1 MRYVGFIMR
10 IVDLLRFTTS
20 SIRAYPLRSGLTM
33 LGIAIGILSVVLLTS
48 LGQGVQAYV
57 LKTFSQFGTRI
68 IAINPG
74 RTQTGGSG
82 AMLASTRPLTLDDAL
97 SLERLPG
104 IETVVPTVQ
113 GTGPIEYANRVRST
127 DILGVNYQMP
137 ATWQF
142 EIAQGQFLPNPR
154 GSYPQSFAVL
164 GDKVWRELFNRQE
177 ALGKF
182 IRVGGERYRIIGI
195 LSPKGQMLGF
205 DLDDI
210 VYIDAERAL
219 TLFNRP
225 GLMEIDLTYSAAFN
239 SEQISAMV
247 RDHLINRH
255 NNEDFSLM
263 TQDQMMST
271 LGRILDILKMSVAG
285 LGTISLIVGSIGILT
300 IMVTAVH
307 ERRTEIGLIRALG
320 GSSRTISLIFLSE
333 SILLSVFGG
342 LIGLCVALAIMG
354 TLKFFL
360 PAFPI
365 QLSPIY
371 LLLAV
376 IIALATG
383 LLSGLLP
390 ARQAAALNPI
400 EALQAD

>member
-1 MRYVGFIMR
+1 
-10 IVDLLRFTTS
+10 
-20 SIRAYPLRSGLTM
+20 M

-48 LGQGVQAYV
+48 LGQGVQEYV

-68 IAINPG
+68 IAVNPG

-97 SLERLPG
+97 SLQRLPG

-164 GDKVWRELFNRQE
+164 GDKVWRELFNGQE

-219 TLFNRP
+219 SLFNRP

-239 SEQISAMV
+239 SEQISAIV
-247 RDHLINRH
+247 REHLIDRH

-285 LGTISLIVGSIGILT
+285 LGTISLLVGSIGILT

-342 LIGLCVALAIMG
+342 LIGLFVALAILG
-354 TLKFFL
+354 TLRFFL
-360 PAFPI
+360 PSFPV
-365 QLSPIY
+365 QLSPVY

-376 IIALATG
+376 IIALVTG

-400 EALQAD
+400 EALQSD

>member
-1 MRYVGFIMR
+1 MRT
-10 IVDLLRFTTS
+10 VDLLIFTST

-48 LGQGVQAYV
+48 LGQGVQKYM
-57 LKTFSQFGTRI
+57 LETFSQFGTRI

-82 AMLASTRPLTLDDAL
+82 ALMASTRPLTLEDSK
-97 SLERLPG
+97 SLQTLAG
-104 IETVVPTVQ
+104 VETVVPTVQ

-137 ATWQF
+137 EAWKF
-142 EIAQGQFLPNPR
+142 DVAQGQFLPNTR
-154 GSYPQSFAVL
+154 GSYPQNFAVL
-164 GDKVWRELFNRQE
+164 GDKLWRELFGSQE

-182 IRVGGERYRIIGI
+182 IRVGGERYRVIGI

-219 TLFNRP
+219 SLFNRP
-225 GLMEIDLTYSAAFN
+225 GLMEIDLTYSSAFTG
-239 SEQISAMV
+239 EQISNSV
-247 RDHLINRH
+247 REHLIRRH

-271 LGRILDILKMSVAG
+271 LGRILDILKLSVAG
-285 LGTISLIVGSIGILT
+285 LGTISLVVGSIGILT

-307 ERRTEIGLIRALG
+307 ERRAEIGLIRALG

-333 SILLSVFGG
+333 SILLSVLGG
-342 LIGLCVALAIMG
+342 LIGVVLALAILISLQIM
-354 TLKFFL
+354 L
-360 PAFPI
+360 PALPI
-365 QLSPIY
+365 ELSPIY
-371 LLLAV
+371 LLLALA
-376 IIALATG
+376 IALVTG
-383 LLSGLLP
+383 LLSGVLP

-400 EALQAD
+400 DALQAD